1 MFPLF
6 LLAQAVSLPADSQTR
21 RPTQVTHKFSGSELS
36 PQTLNLGLLSR
47 FHLVVQ
53 NISESS
59 VTSAI
64 RVDGFIINSAVSTLC
79 FSTTFVYTG
88 CVQRNE
94 LYCTNSHIKQVTEHG
109 WQYWWG
115 LFFTLPRE
123 VILKTNPM
131 PELGLIVCFKDRL
144 TFLQF
149 EIWKHTHSLQNTG
162 VPHRFESRWRCSV
175 TKRRSVFVYWASKET
190 CHYYNAFVFEK

>member
-1 MFPLF
+1 MHKLSKSPPVKRRAEVTQLHHRERQCHKNQWCFLCLFKHIVFMFPLF

-64 RVDGFIINSAVSTLC
+64 RVDGYIINSAVSTLC

-88 CVQRNE
+88 SVQRNE

-109 WQYWWG
+109 WQ
-115 LFFTLPRE
+115 
-123 VILKTNPM
+123 
-131 PELGLIVCFKDRL
+131 
-144 TFLQF
+144 
-149 EIWKHTHSLQNTG
+149 
-162 VPHRFESRWRCSV
+162 
-175 TKRRSVFVYWASKET
+175 
-190 CHYYNAFVFEK
+190 